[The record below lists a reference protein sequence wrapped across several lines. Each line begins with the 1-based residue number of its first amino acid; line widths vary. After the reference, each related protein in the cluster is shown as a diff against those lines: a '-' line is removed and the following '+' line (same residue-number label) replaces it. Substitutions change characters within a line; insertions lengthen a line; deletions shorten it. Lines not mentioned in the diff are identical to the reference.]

1 MTYTRNNKNELFDTL
16 LFKEKKSGYGVGQIP
31 RKCGEPE
38 VGPAHQKAVLCGGV
52 STEVA
57 GALQGRSRV
66 MPGHGDLPADCE
78 GSCLTFNNENAF
90 FLETLLF
97 RELVL

>member
-57 GALQGRSRV
+57 GALQGRSWV

-78 GSCLTFNNENAF
+78 GTCLTFNNGNAF

>member
-1 MTYTRNNKNELFDTL
+1 MSYLTLFCL
-16 LFKEKKSGYGVGQIP
+16 RKKKSGYGVGQIP

-78 GSCLTFNNENAF
+78 GTCLTFNNGNAF